1 MSERQSHIEPYSM
14 LVDGGL
20 VEVVQAADV
29 FYVEEFEDVVYAET
43 EFPVWGSER

>member
-1 MSERQSHIEPYSM
+1 M

-20 VEVVQAADV
+20 IEVVQAADV

-43 EFPVWGSER
+43 EFPVGRSER

>member
-1 MSERQSHIEPYSM
+1 M

-29 FYVEEFEDVVYAET
+29 FYVEQLEDVVDAEA